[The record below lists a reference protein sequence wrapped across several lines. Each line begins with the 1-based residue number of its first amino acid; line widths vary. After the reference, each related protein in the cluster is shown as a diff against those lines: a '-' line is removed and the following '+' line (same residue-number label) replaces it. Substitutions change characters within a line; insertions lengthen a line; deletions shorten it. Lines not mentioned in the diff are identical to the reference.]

1 MTVLD
6 RHTKN
11 VIYNTIKQI
20 INTAKEEKKKAH
32 IMSIQLEWEEF
43 RKFTPMQIMG
53 LLLLRDD
60 ALEKMQDFMFPS
72 VAKSKGRLMTSTSG
86 AGAALGGAPT
96 GSMIMQASNQ
106 KFSKKNL

>member
-1 MTVLD
+1 MKKPQASAVLD

-11 VIYNTIKQI
+11 VIYKTIKQI

-32 IMSIQLEWEEF
+32 IMGIQLEWEEF

-60 ALEKMQDFMFPS
+60 ALEKMQDFMFPT
-72 VAKSKGRLMTSTSG
+72 VAKSKGRLMTNANNTMSNNQN
-86 AGAALGGAPT
+86 AGGKGGN
-96 GSMIMQASNQ
+96 I
-106 KFSKKNL
+106 KKQ